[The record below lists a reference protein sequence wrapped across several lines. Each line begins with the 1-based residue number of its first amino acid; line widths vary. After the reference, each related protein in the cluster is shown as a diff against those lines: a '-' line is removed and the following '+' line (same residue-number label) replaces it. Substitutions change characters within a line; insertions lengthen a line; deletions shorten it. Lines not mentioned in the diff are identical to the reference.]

1 METKKEKIELNH
13 YEIQFIIDVLK
24 HDKTNLQCLLNNK
37 ELDYVLLI
45 HKKLINK
52 LNNIL
57 ILSDKKEFEKRTNK
71 VKQKALAELNK

>member
-1 METKKEKIELNH
+1 METKKEKIELND

-24 HDKTNLQCLLNNK
+24 HDKTNLQCVLNNE

-45 HKKLINK
+45 HKKLIDK